1 MLATSIPTPHR
12 YRFLRLQHAVAL
24 EFAML
29 KPLQTT
35 WSTACHADDSCN
47 LALELSLL
55 SEQMAR
61 CGCGR
66 RWFAL
71 CCAAALLRDF
81 VHAHLI
87 GSGLLMAVLLGA
99 AWSAL

>member
-1 MLATSIPTPHR
+1 MPMSMP
-12 YRFLRLQHAVAL
+12 
-24 EFAML
+24 
-29 KPLQTT
+29 
-35 WSTACHADDSCN
+35 WSTACHAHDPGS
-47 LALELSLL
+47 LASDLSLL
-55 SEQMAR
+55 GEQLAR

-71 CCAAALLRDF
+71 CCAIDLLRDF

-87 GSGLLMAVLLGA
+87 GSGLLLTVLLGA

>member
-1 MLATSIPTPHR
+1 MPPP
-12 YRFLRLQHAVAL
+12 
-24 EFAML
+24 M
-29 KPLQTT
+29 P
-35 WSTACHADDSCN
+35 WSTACHAHDPGS
-47 LALELSLL
+47 LASELSQLG
-55 SEQMAR
+55 EQLAR

-71 CCAAALLRDF
+71 CCAAEALHGF

-87 GSGLLMAVLLGA
+87 GSGLLLILLGA